1 MEDRTRDD
9 ELYAAYQNRWRELE
23 EELEVQQ
30 RRQKKFDEKQERR
43 NRRMAANQ
51 VKVEEMI
58 AQWGSSEESGR
69 IYSML
74 DEYVTEEQRE
84 LDQEAEA
91 LRENYKNLKI
101 QQQLCEETYWEER
114 NRLEETI

>member
-1 MEDRTRDD
+1 MEDRNRDD

-51 VKVEEMI
+51 LNMH
-58 AQWGSSEESGR
+58 
-69 IYSML
+69 
-74 DEYVTEEQRE
+74 
-84 LDQEAEA
+84 
-91 LRENYKNLKI
+91 
-101 QQQLCEETYWEER
+101 
-114 NRLEETI
+114 